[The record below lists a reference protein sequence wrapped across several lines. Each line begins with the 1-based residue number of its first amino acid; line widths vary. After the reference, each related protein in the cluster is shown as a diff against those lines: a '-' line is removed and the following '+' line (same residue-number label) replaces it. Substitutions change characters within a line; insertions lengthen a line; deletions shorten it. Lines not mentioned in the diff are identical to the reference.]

1 MRLAQLE
8 AVVESL
14 LFISG
19 EAVPLTAI
27 AQTIEMDKATA
38 RAIVQSL
45 ADKYEAEQRGIRI
58 VEINGSYQMCTAAEC
73 FTYIRSMYKSPQR
86 QGLTQ
91 SLLET
96 LAIIAYKQPITKGQ
110 IEEIRGVSAEHA
122 VSKLVEKKLVCEVG
136 RLDAPGKPILFG
148 TTEDF
153 LRRRWK
159 MTPGWQSRKKQKNK
173 RKIKKR
179 TDREE
184 SVGFLIVK
192 AGSIC

>member
-58 VEINGSYQMCTAAEC
+58 VEINGSYQMQA
-73 FTYIRSMYKSPQR
+73 
-86 QGLTQ
+86 G
-91 SLLET
+91 
-96 LAIIAYKQPITKGQ
+96 
-110 IEEIRGVSAEHA
+110 
-122 VSKLVEKKLVCEVG
+122 
-136 RLDAPGKPILFG
+136 GK
-148 TTEDF
+148 
-153 LRRRWK
+153 
-159 MTPGWQSRKKQKNK
+159 
-173 RKIKKR
+173 
-179 TDREE
+179 
-184 SVGFLIVK
+184 K
-192 AGSIC
+192 AGLRGGEIGCAGQTHPLWHHRGLPAVFWL